1 MVLSHRIGD
10 TTGVSWLLTAKVAVD
25 VGAIVAFE
33 IEEAPGDVE
42 GIVQE
47 ASLKRDAKATGDGGG
62 EYGYWLGV
70 ICYWGGVEKAEGR
83 KSKVEGL
90 KVEGRRSNEDQ
101 VAGSPADEV
110 SGTGVKEMRDKG

>member
-1 MVLSHRIGD
+1 VVLSHRIGD

-83 KSKVEGL
+83 KSKVESRKSKVL
-90 KVEGRRSNEDQ
+90 KSKVEGRMRIRSPVRQ
-101 VAGSPADEV
+101 RMKFPARA
-110 SGTGVKEMRDKG
+110 SKK